1 MFWYTVRRIAAGVV
15 LLAAMSMLTFVLF
28 YVAPTDPARLT
39 CGKNCTPAGIEANR
53 RYLGL
58 DQSLVDQYLAFV
70 GGLFHERQF
79 PNDPA
84 LRRAR
89 PDLVVHC
96 EAPCLGYTPLHNEEV
111 WTYLKPKIPVTV
123 SMVIGAFLMWTISG
137 VLLGVVAALTRGKL
151 LDRMLVSGSL
161 VLYSFPTF
169 FLSMIMFEV
178 VVFRL
183 GWLAVPEYTGVAH
196 FGSYLYNLVLPCVSL
211 AHVFVAGYIR
221 QTRIYMLE
229 VMQEDYLRTARA
241 KGVREQAVIFKH
253 TLRAALT
260 PIVTVAGLDLGAA
273 LAGAPITETIFNYQ
287 GLGYAT
293 VNSVSVFDLPVTF
306 AIVILTSFFVIV
318 ANLVVDLLYGVIDPR
333 VRY

>member
-1 MFWYTVRRIAAGVV
+1 MFWYTVRRIVAGIV
-15 LLAAMSMLTFVLF
+15 LLVAMSMLTFVLF

-58 DQSLVDQYLAFV
+58 DQPLVDQYVAFV

-79 PNDPA
+79 PNDPG

-96 EAPCLGYTPLHNEEV
+96 QAPCLGYTPLHDEEV

-123 SMVIGAFLMWTISG
+123 SMVAGAFLMWMISG
-137 VLLGVVAALTRGKL
+137 VLLGVVAALFRGKL
-151 LDRMLVSGSL
+151 LDRMIVSGSL

-169 FLSMIMFEV
+169 FLSMIMFEL
-178 VVFRL
+178 VVFRF
-183 GWLAVPEYTGVAH
+183 GWMAVPEYTGVAH
-196 FGSYLYNLVLPCVSL
+196 FGPFLYNLVLPCLSL

-221 QTRIYMLE
+221 QTRTYMLE
-229 VMQEDYLRTARA
+229 VMQEDYLRTARS
-241 KGVREQAVIFKH
+241 KGVRERSVVFKH
-253 TLRAALT
+253 TLRAAMT

-306 AIVILTSFFVIV
+306 AIVVLTSFFVIV

>member
-1 MFWYTVRRIAAGVV
+1 MFWYTVRRVVAGCV
-15 LLAAMSMLTFVLF
+15 LLVITSMLTLVLF

-39 CGKNCTPAGIEANR
+39 CGKNCTPVGIENNR
-53 RYLGL
+53 KYLGL
-58 DQSLVDQYLAFV
+58 DKPLVDQYVAFV

-79 PNDPA
+79 PNDPG

-96 EAPCLGYTPLHNEEV
+96 QAPCLGYTPLHDEEV

-123 SMVIGAFLMWTISG
+123 SMVAGAFLIWMTSG
-137 VLLGVVAALTRGKL
+137 VLLGVVAALFRGKL

-169 FLSMIMFEV
+169 FLSMIMFEL
-178 VVFRL
+178 VVFRFN
-183 GWLAVPEYTGVAH
+183 WMAVPAYTGVAH
-196 FGSYLYNLVLPCVSL
+196 FGSFLYNLVLPCVSL
-211 AHVFVAGYIR
+211 AHVFIAGYIR
-221 QTRIYMLE
+221 QTRTYMLE
-229 VMQEDYLRTARA
+229 VMQEDYLRTARS
-241 KGVREQAVIFKH
+241 KGVSERSVIFKH
-253 TLRAALT
+253 TLRAALI
-260 PIVTVAGLDLGAA
+260 PIVTVAGLDFGAA

-293 VNSVSVFDLPVTF
+293 VNSVQVFDLPVTF

-318 ANLVVDLLYGVIDPR
+318 ANLVVDLFYGVIDPR